1 MVGMEHGAGTSQR
14 PGRQPVDAW
23 APAAGAERALYE
35 AVRDDAPLVV
45 FDFDHT
51 LYDGDSGGH
60 LFAWMIR
67 RAWWRRLLA
76 LLIAPVFAPM
86 IAFLP
91 TRRVG
96 ISGFVWAGSVGL
108 HRRRDL
114 DALIDRY
121 VLLHTE
127 TIRER
132 LLPVAL
138 EVLHCHREQGDR
150 VVVATGAPP
159 ELARAILA
167 FVAHEDLP
175 VVGTLVGPRLGAVV
189 AVRHC
194 HAQMKMTMLREA
206 GFAAPLATAYSD
218 STADLPL
225 LRAAERPVVVNP
237 KASAVALF
245 RRELPEGT
253 PILNWGCRDRAGE
266 PARGAV
272 SRPAT

>member
-1 MVGMEHGAGTSQR
+1 MTTR
-14 PGRQPVDAW
+14 FP
-23 APAAGAERALYE
+23 APADG
-35 AVRDDAPLVV
+35 APLVV

-60 LFAWMIR
+60 LFRWLVM

-76 LLIAPVFAPM
+76 LLAAPVAGPM

-91 TRRVG
+91 TRRAG
-96 ISGFVWAGSVGL
+96 ISVFVWIGTVGL

-121 VLLHTE
+121 VAAHVGA
-127 TIRER
+127 IRSR

-138 EVLHCHREQGDR
+138 EVLHRHREAGDR

-167 FVAHEDLP
+167 FVAHEDVP
-175 VVGTLVGPRLGAVV
+175 VVGTLVGPKFGAVG
-189 AVRHC
+189 ALRHC
-194 HAQMKMTMLREA
+194 HHEMKMTMLREA
-206 GFAAPLATAYSD
+206 GHVQPVAVAYSD
-218 STADLPL
+218 SSADLPL
-225 LRAAERPVVVNP
+225 LQAALRPVVVNP
-237 KASAVALF
+237 KASRVAMF
-245 RRELPEGT
+245 RRLLPPGT

-266 PARGAV
+266 PVAAA
-272 SRPAT
+272 S